1 MSATFDQV
9 PGITHPIRVDTPDRF
24 ISITR
29 ARLIA
34 RYRMHTIAGRPEELE
49 TNQVFVV
56 TAGTGED
63 RLFSEQRRV
72 VSFAF
77 SGGEM
82 RIRKHGGPDNR
93 DWIEVRDFQLRDGW
107 LSEVY
112 DFLDTWMRYASPR
125 TVSLDVQ
132 AVRPRPIRD
141 NPQA

>member
-1 MSATFDQV
+1 MTTAHFAEVSA
-9 PGITHPIRVDTPDRF
+9 PDRF

-34 RYRMHTIAGRPEELE
+34 RYRMHTIPGRPEELE
-49 TNQVFVV
+49 TN
-56 TAGTGED
+56 AEPKC
-63 RLFSEQRRV
+63 V

-82 RIRKHGGPDNR
+82 RIRKHGGLTNR
-93 DWIEVRDFQLRDGW
+93 EWVDSRDFRLRDGW

-112 DFLDTWMRYASPR
+112 EYLDSFLGYLPTGTREERLQAKVRPTEIASRDER
-125 TVSLDVQ
+125 TSTV
-132 AVRPRPIRD
+132 VRPRPIRD